1 MDIYVIG
8 FGQKTDYA
16 SLFAKFCNFHKQEAK
31 VDTNK
36 LNINTL
42 VDEAKF
48 TPFHWGVLIWCL
60 MIIIFD
66 GYDLVIY
73 GVVLPILM
81 QEWSLTAVQAGLL
94 ASTALFGMMF
104 GAMCFGTLSDKL
116 GRKKTIMICVGIFS
130 GFTFLGAF
138 ASSPTEFGILRFLA
152 GLGIGGVMPNVV
164 ALMTEYAP
172 KRIRSTL
179 VAVMFSGYAIGG
191 MASALL
197 GAWLVPEHGWKI
209 MFYIACIPLLSLPLI
224 WKFLPESLMFLTKK
238 GDTEQTRAIVQ
249 KIATEQPITAQTQF
263 VLNEVTVGDEA
274 PLRAL
279 FQQGRT
285 FSTLMFWVAFFMC
298 LLMVYAL
305 GSWLPKLM
313 IQAGYSLGASMIF
326 LFALNIG
333 GMVGAIGGGVLAD
346 KFHLKPVLTI
356 MFAVGAIS
364 LILLGFNSPQAVLYL
379 LIALAGAATIGSQI
393 LLYTFVAQF
402 YPTAV
407 RSTGM
412 GWASGI
418 GRIGAIVGPVL
429 TGALLTF
436 ELPHQMNFLAIA
448 IPGVIAAIAIFLVNL
463 KASVDGAKQPKIV
476 MQEAATMKK
485 AIS

>member
-1 MDIYVIG
+1 M
-8 FGQKTDYA
+8 
-16 SLFAKFCNFHKQEAK
+16 N
-31 VDTNK
+31 TNPV
-36 LNINTL
+36 NINTV

-48 TPFHWGVLIWCL
+48 TPFHWSVLIWCL
-60 MIIIFD
+60 LIIIFD

-73 GVVLPILM
+73 GVALPLLM
-81 QEWSLTAVQAGLL
+81 QEWGLSAVQAGLL

-104 GAMCFGTLSDKL
+104 GAMSFGTLSDKL
-116 GRKKTIMICVGIFS
+116 GRKKTIMICVAIFS

-138 ASSPTEFGILRFLA
+138 ASNPIEFGILRFLA

-191 MASALL
+191 MTSALL
-197 GAWLVPEHGWKI
+197 GAWLVTDYGWKI
-209 MFYIACIPLLSLPLI
+209 MFYIAIIPFLALPIL

-238 GDTEQTRAIVQ
+238 GETEKVREIVR
-249 KIATEQPITAQTQF
+249 KIAPEQDIQPETTF
-263 VLNEVTVGDEA
+263 KLNDAVAGDDA
-274 PLRAL
+274 PLKAL

-333 GMVGAIGGGVLAD
+333 GMVGAIGGGALAD
-346 KFHLKPVLTI
+346 RFHLKPVLTT
-356 MFAVGAIS
+356 MFTLGAIA
-364 LILLGFNSPQAVLYL
+364 LILLGFNSPQMVLYG
-379 LIALAGAATIGSQI
+379 LIAIAGAATIGSQI

-436 ELPHQMNFLAIA
+436 ELPHQMNFLVIA
-448 IPGVIAAIAIFLVNL
+448 IPGVIAALAVFMVNL
-463 KASVDGAKQPKIV
+463 KVSVDGEKTKSKQVFDAVKST
-476 MQEAATMKK
+476 AN
-485 AIS
+485 

>member
-1 MDIYVIG
+1 MQN
-8 FGQKTDYA
+8 QKI
-16 SLFAKFCNFHKQEAK
+16 
-31 VDTNK
+31 
-36 LNINTL
+36 NINTL

-60 MIIIFD
+60 LIIIFD

-73 GVVLPILM
+73 GVALPLLM
-81 QEWSLTAVQAGLL
+81 QEWSLSAVQAGLL

-104 GAMCFGTLSDKL
+104 GAMCFGTLSDKI

-130 GFTFLGAF
+130 GFTFCGAF
-138 ASSPTEFGILRFLA
+138 ASTPVEFGILRFLA

-179 VAVMFSGYAIGG
+179 VALMFSGYAIGG

-197 GAWLVPEHGWKI
+197 GAWLVPVYGWKI
-209 MFYIACIPLLSLPLI
+209 MFYIAIIPCLALPLI
-224 WKFLPESLMFLTKK
+224 WKFLPESLMYLTSKHQT
-238 GDTEQTRAIVQ
+238 DTTRTIVS
-249 KIATEQPITAQTQF
+249 KIAPEHVLTTDTQF
-263 VLNEVTVGDEA
+263 VLNEISEEDNA
-274 PLRAL
+274 PLKAL
-279 FQQGRT
+279 FQQGRS
-285 FSTLMFWVAFFMC
+285 FSTFMFWIAFFMC

-333 GMVGAIGGGVLAD
+333 GMVGAIGGGALAD
-346 KFHLKPVLTI
+346 RFHIKKVLSI
-356 MFAVGAIS
+356 MFMCGALA
-364 LILLGFNSPQAVLYL
+364 LILLGFNSPQMVLYT
-379 LIALAGAATIGSQI
+379 LIAVAGAATIGSQI
-393 LLYTFVAQF
+393 LLYTFVAQY
-402 YPTAV
+402 YPTTV

-429 TGALLTF
+429 TGALLTMN
-436 ELPHQMNFLAIA
+436 LPHQMNFLVIA
-448 IPGVIAAIAIFLVNL
+448 IPGVIASLAIFMVNL
-463 KASVDGAKQPKIV
+463 QASVEASTQGQSPKLNT
-476 MQEAATMKK
+476 Q
-485 AIS
+485 AIKNPAN

>member
-1 MDIYVIG
+1 M
-8 FGQKTDYA
+8 Q
-16 SLFAKFCNFHKQEAK
+16 S
-31 VDTNK
+31 NK
-36 LNINTL
+36 ININTL
-42 VDEAKF
+42 IDEAKF
-48 TPFHWGVLIWCL
+48 TPFHWGVLFWCL

-73 GVVLPILM
+73 GVALPLLM
-81 QEWSLTAVQAGLL
+81 QEWALSAVQAGLL

-104 GAMCFGTLSDKL
+104 GAMIFGTLSDKL
-116 GRKKTIMICVGIFS
+116 GRKKTIMICVAIFS

-138 ASSPTEFGILRFLA
+138 ASNPVEFGILRFLA

-179 VAVMFSGYAIGG
+179 VALMFSGYAIGG

-197 GAWLVPEHGWKI
+197 GAWLVPQFGWKI
-209 MFYIACIPLLSLPLI
+209 MFYIAIIPLVALPLI
-224 WKFLPESLMFLTKK
+224 WKFLPESLMYLTNKK
-238 GDTEQTRAIVQ
+238 EIEQTRKIVQ
-249 KIATEQPITAQTQF
+249 KISPSHQLNGDTEF
-263 VLNEVTVGDEA
+263 VLNEVTKGDEA
-274 PLRAL
+274 PVKAL

-313 IQAGYSLGASMIF
+313 IQAGYSLGASMLF

-333 GMVGAIGGGVLAD
+333 GMVGAIGGGALSD
-346 KFHLKPVLTI
+346 RFHLKPVLTI
-356 MFAVGAIS
+356 MFTVGAIA
-364 LILLGFNSPQAVLYL
+364 LILLGFNSPQPVLYT
-379 LIALAGAATIGSQI
+379 LIAIAGAATIGSQI

-402 YPTAV
+402 YPTTV

-429 TGALLTF
+429 TGALLTLN
-436 ELPHQMNFLAIA
+436 LPHQMNFMMIA
-448 IPGVIAAIAIFLVNL
+448 IPGLIAAVAIFMVNL
-463 KASVDGAKQPKIV
+463 KVSVDGAKAK
-476 MQEAATMKK
+476 QESFANSNVK
-485 AIS
+485 AVKSSAH

>member
-1 MDIYVIG
+1 MQN
-8 FGQKTDYA
+8 QKI
-16 SLFAKFCNFHKQEAK
+16 
-31 VDTNK
+31 
-36 LNINTL
+36 NINTL

-60 MIIIFD
+60 LIIIFD

-73 GVVLPILM
+73 GVALPLLM
-81 QEWSLTAVQAGLL
+81 QEWSLSAVQAGLL

-104 GAMCFGTLSDKL
+104 GAMCFGTLSDKI

-130 GFTFLGAF
+130 GFTFCGAF
-138 ASSPTEFGILRFLA
+138 ASTPVEFGILRFLA

-179 VAVMFSGYAIGG
+179 VALMFSGYAIGG

-197 GAWLVPEHGWKI
+197 GAWLVPVYGWKI
-209 MFYIACIPLLSLPLI
+209 MFYIAIIPCLALPLI
-224 WKFLPESLMFLTKK
+224 WKFLPESLMYLTSKHQT
-238 GDTEQTRAIVQ
+238 DTTRTIVS
-249 KIATEQPITAQTQF
+249 KIAPEQVLTTDTQF
-263 VLNEVTVGDEA
+263 VLNEVSEEDKA
-274 PLRAL
+274 PLKAL
-279 FQQGRT
+279 FQQGRS
-285 FSTLMFWVAFFMC
+285 FSTFMFWIAFFMC

-333 GMVGAIGGGVLAD
+333 GMVGAIGGGALAD
-346 KFHLKPVLTI
+346 RFHIKKVLSI
-356 MFAVGAIS
+356 MFMCGALA
-364 LILLGFNSPQAVLYL
+364 LILLGFNSPQMVLYT
-379 LIALAGAATIGSQI
+379 LIAVAGAATIGSQI
-393 LLYTFVAQF
+393 LLYTFVAQY
-402 YPTAV
+402 YPTTV

-429 TGALLTF
+429 TGALLTMN
-436 ELPHQMNFLAIA
+436 LPHQMNFLVIA
-448 IPGVIAAIAIFLVNL
+448 IPGVIAALAIFMVNL
-463 KASVDGAKQPKIV
+463 QASVEASTQGQSPKLNTQVIKNP
-476 MQEAATMKK
+476 AN
-485 AIS
+485 

>member
-1 MDIYVIG
+1 M
-8 FGQKTDYA
+8 QA
-16 SLFAKFCNFHKQEAK
+16 
-31 VDTNK
+31 NK
-36 LNINTL
+36 LNINSI
-42 VDEAKF
+42 VDQAKF
-48 TPFHWGVLIWCL
+48 TPFHWSVLLWCL

-73 GVVLPILM
+73 GVALPLLM
-81 QEWSLTAVQAGLL
+81 QEWGLTAVQAGLL

-104 GAMCFGTLSDKL
+104 GAMSFGTLSDKL
-116 GRKKTIMICVGIFS
+116 GRKRTIMICVAIFS
-130 GFTFLGAF
+130 GFTFLGSF
-138 ASSPTEFGILRFLA
+138 TTTPIEFGILRFLA

-191 MASALL
+191 MTSALL
-197 GAWLVPEHGWKI
+197 GVWLVVDHGWKI
-209 MFYIACIPLLSLPLI
+209 MFYIAGIPMLCLPLI

-238 GDTEQTRAIVQ
+238 GETEKVKEIVQ
-249 KIATEQPITAQTQF
+249 KISPQESISSETEFT
-263 VLNEVTVGDEA
+263 LNEATNEAEA
-274 PLRAL
+274 PLKAL

-285 FSTLMFWVAFFMC
+285 FSTIMFWLAFFMC

-313 IQAGYSLGASMIF
+313 IQAGYSLGASMLF

-346 KFHLKPVLTI
+346 RFHLKPVLTI
-356 MFAVGAIS
+356 MFTIGAIA
-364 LILLGFNSPQAVLYL
+364 LILLGFKSHQVLLYS
-379 LIALAGAATIGSQI
+379 LIAIAGAATIGSQI

-402 YPTAV
+402 YPATV

-429 TGALLTF
+429 TGALLTLH
-436 ELPHQMNFLAIA
+436 LPHQMNFLVIA
-448 IPGVIAAIAIFLVNL
+448 IPGFIAALAIFMVNL
-463 KASVDGAKQPKIV
+463 KASVETQPEQVVDYSK
-476 MQEAATMKK
+476 ETMGKV
-485 AIS
+485 

>member
-1 MDIYVIG
+1 MMENTQLD
-8 FGQKTDYA
+8 
-16 SLFAKFCNFHKQEAK
+16 
-31 VDTNK
+31 
-36 LNINTL
+36 INTV
-42 VDEAKF
+42 VDKAKF
-48 TPFHWGVLIWCL
+48 TAFHWNVLIWCL
-60 MIIIFD
+60 LIIIFD

-73 GVVLPILM
+73 GVALPLLM
-81 QEWSLTAVQAGLL
+81 QEWSLSAVQAGLL

-104 GAMCFGTLSDKL
+104 GAMSFGTLSDKI
-116 GRKKTIMICVGIFS
+116 GRKKTIMICVAIFS

-138 ASSPTEFGILRFLA
+138 ASSPVEFGVLRFLA

-179 VAVMFSGYAIGG
+179 VALMFSGYAIGG

-197 GAWLVPEHGWKI
+197 GAWLVTDYGWKI
-209 MFYIACIPLLSLPLI
+209 MFYIAIIPFLALPII
-224 WKFLPESLMFLTKK
+224 WKCLPESLMFLTKK
-238 GDTEQTRAIVQ
+238 GETKQVTEIVQ
-249 KIATEQPITAQTQF
+249 KIAPELHITTSTQF
-263 VLNEVTVGDEA
+263 AVAEVTTADQA

-279 FQQGRT
+279 FQQGRSAST
-285 FSTLMFWVAFFMC
+285 FMFWIAFFMC

-346 KFHLKPVLTI
+346 KFHLKPVLSI
-356 MFAVGAIS
+356 MFAVGAVA
-364 LILLGFNSPQAVLYL
+364 LIMLGFNSPQIVLYT
-379 LIALAGAATIGSQI
+379 LIAIAGAATIGSQI

-402 YPTAV
+402 YPAAV

-436 ELPHQMNFLAIA
+436 ELPHQMNFLVIA
-448 IPGVIAAIAIFLVNL
+448 IPGVIAALAIFMVNL
-463 KASVDGAKQPKIV
+463 KASVEGSAVKQQADPSESVALTGK
-476 MQEAATMKK
+476 
-485 AIS
+485 

>member
-1 MDIYVIG
+1 MNTHPI
-8 FGQKTDYA
+8 
-16 SLFAKFCNFHKQEAK
+16 
-31 VDTNK
+31 
-36 LNINTL
+36 NINTV

-48 TPFHWGVLIWCL
+48 TPFHWSVLIWCL
-60 MIIIFD
+60 LIIIFD

-73 GVVLPILM
+73 GVALPLLM
-81 QEWSLTAVQAGLL
+81 QEWGLSNVQAGLL

-104 GAMCFGTLSDKL
+104 GAMSFGTLSDKI
-116 GRKKTIMICVGIFS
+116 GRKKTIMICVAIFS

-138 ASSPTEFGILRFLA
+138 AKSPTEFGVLRFLA

-197 GAWLVPEHGWKI
+197 GSFLVVDYGWKI
-209 MFYIACIPLLSLPLI
+209 MFYIAVIPLLALPLL
-224 WKFLPESLMFLTKK
+224 WKFLPESLMFMTKK
-238 GDTEQTRAIVQ
+238 GETGKVRAVVH
-249 KIATEQPITAQTQF
+249 KIAPELNLPSTATF
-263 VLNEVTVGDEA
+263 KLDEPVAGDEA

-279 FQQGRT
+279 FQQGRM

-313 IQAGYSLGASMIF
+313 IQAGYSLGASMLF

-333 GMVGAIGGGVLAD
+333 GMIGAIGGGVLAD

-356 MFAVGAIS
+356 MFTVGAIA
-364 LILLGFNSPQAVLYL
+364 LILLGYNSPQAVLYG
-379 LIALAGAATIGSQI
+379 LIAIAGAATIGSQI

-402 YPTAV
+402 YPAAV

-429 TGALLTF
+429 TGALLTL
-436 ELPHQMNFLAIA
+436 ELPHQMNFLVIA
-448 IPGVIAAIAIFLVNL
+448 IPGVIAALAIFMVNL
-463 KASVDGAKQPKIV
+463 RASVEGEKVKQPDSVVNPK
-476 MQEAATMKK
+476 QTAH
-485 AIS
+485 

>member
-1 MDIYVIG
+1 MNTEQI
-8 FGQKTDYA
+8 
-16 SLFAKFCNFHKQEAK
+16 
-31 VDTNK
+31 
-36 LNINTL
+36 NINNI

-48 TPFHWGVLIWCL
+48 RPFHWGVLIWCL
-60 MIIIFD
+60 LIIIFD

-73 GVVLPILM
+73 GVALPLLM
-81 QEWSLTAVQAGLL
+81 QEWGLSAVQAGLL

-104 GAMCFGTLSDKL
+104 GAMSFGTLSDKL
-116 GRKKTIMICVGIFS
+116 GRKKTIMICVAIFS
-130 GFTFLGAF
+130 GFTFCGAF
-138 ASSPTEFGILRFLA
+138 ASTPVEFGILRFLA

-164 ALMTEYAP
+164 ALMTEYSP
-172 KRIRSTL
+172 KRSRSTL
-179 VAVMFSGYAIGG
+179 VALMFSGYAIGG
-191 MASALL
+191 MTSALL
-197 GAWLVPEHGWKI
+197 GAWLVTDYGWKI
-209 MFYIACIPLLSLPLI
+209 MFLLAGIPFLALPLI
-224 WKFLPESLMFLTKK
+224 WKFLPESLMFLTKQ
-238 GDTEQTRAIVQ
+238 GEMDQVRAIVQ
-249 KIATEQPITAQTQF
+249 KIAPEQKISPQAQF
-263 VLNEVTVGDEA
+263 KLNEPTAGDEA
-274 PLRAL
+274 PLKAL

-285 FSTLMFWVAFFMC
+285 FSTMMFWLAFFMC

-333 GMVGAIGGGVLAD
+333 GMVGAIGGGALAD
-346 KFHLKPVLTI
+346 RFHLKPVLTI
-356 MFAVGAIS
+356 MFAVGAIA
-364 LILLGFNSPQAVLYL
+364 LILLGFNSPQAVLYF
-379 LIALAGAATIGSQI
+379 LIAIAGAATIGSQI

-436 ELPHQMNFLAIA
+436 ELPHQMNFLVIA
-448 IPGVIAAIAIFLVNL
+448 IPGVIAAFAIFMVNL
-463 KASVDGAKQPKIV
+463 KMSVEGVQQAKKDLK
-476 MQEAATMKK
+476 QESFVKNVAQ
-485 AIS
+485 

>member
-1 MDIYVIG
+1 MQANNQI
-8 FGQKTDYA
+8 
-16 SLFAKFCNFHKQEAK
+16 
-31 VDTNK
+31 
-36 LNINTL
+36 NINTL

-48 TPFHWGVLIWCL
+48 TPFHWGVLFWCL
-60 MIIIFD
+60 LIIIFD

-73 GVVLPILM
+73 GVALPLLM
-81 QEWSLTAVQAGLL
+81 QEWNLTAVQAGML

-104 GAMCFGTLSDKL
+104 GAMTFGTLSDKI
-116 GRKKTIMICVGIFS
+116 GRKKTIMICVAIFS

-138 ASSPTEFGILRFLA
+138 TSNPIEFGILRFLA

-179 VAVMFSGYAIGG
+179 VALMFSGYAIGG
-191 MASALL
+191 MTSALL
-197 GAWLVPEHGWKI
+197 GAWLVPQYGWKI
-209 MFYIACIPLLSLPLI
+209 MFYIGVIPLVILPVI
-224 WKFLPESLMFLTKK
+224 WKFLPESLMYLTNK
-238 GDTEQTRAIVQ
+238 GKTTDCYHIITKVSPETTLKSDTQLTLNDV
-249 KIATEQPITAQTQF
+249 IA
-263 VLNEVTVGDEA
+263 GDEA
-274 PLRAL
+274 PLKAL
-279 FQQGRT
+279 FQQGRS
-285 FSTLMFWVAFFMC
+285 FSTFMFWIAFFMC

-346 KFHLKPVLTI
+346 RFHIKKVLTI
-356 MFAVGAIS
+356 MFICGAAA
-364 LILLGFNSPQAVLYL
+364 LILLGFNSPQIVLYT
-379 LIALAGAATIGSQI
+379 LIAIAGAATIGSQI
-393 LLYTFVAQF
+393 LLYTFVAQY
-402 YPTAV
+402 YPTTV

-436 ELPHQMNFLAIA
+436 ELPHQMNFLVIA
-448 IPGVIAAIAIFLVNL
+448 IPGVIAALAIFMVNL
-463 KASVDGAKQPKIV
+463 KTSVDGEIASSSTSAKSTS
-476 MQEAATMKK
+476 ATQKT
-485 AIS
+485 A

>member
-1 MDIYVIG
+1 M
-8 FGQKTDYA
+8 A
-16 SLFAKFCNFHKQEAK
+16 N
-31 VDTNK
+31 
-36 LNINTL
+36 LNINTI

-48 TPFHWGVLIWCL
+48 TPFHWNVLIWCL
-60 MIIIFD
+60 LIIIFD

-73 GVVLPILM
+73 GVALPLLM
-81 QEWSLTAVQAGLL
+81 QEWGLSAVQAGML

-116 GRKKTIMICVGIFS
+116 GRKKTIMICVSIFS

-138 ASSPTEFGILRFLA
+138 ASNPIEFGILRFLA

-172 KRIRSTL
+172 KKIRSTL

-191 MASALL
+191 MTSALL
-197 GAWLVPEHGWKI
+197 GAWLVTDYGWKI
-209 MFYIACIPLLSLPLI
+209 MFYIAIIPFVALPLI
-224 WKFLPESLMFLTKK
+224 WKFLPESLMFLTNK
-238 GDTEQTRAIVQ
+238 GRTEEVRKTVQ
-249 KIATEQPITAQTQF
+249 KIAPEKTISADTVF
-263 VLNEVTVGDEA
+263 VLNEATVGDEA

-285 FSTLMFWVAFFMC
+285 FSTLMFWIAFFMC

-333 GMVGAIGGGVLAD
+333 GMVGAIGGGVLSD
-346 KFHLKPVLTI
+346 RFHLKPVLTI
-356 MFAVGAIS
+356 MFAVGALA
-364 LILLGFNSPQAVLYL
+364 LILLGFKSPQAVLYT
-379 LIALAGAATIGSQI
+379 LIAIAGAATIGSQI

-402 YPTAV
+402 YPAAV

-429 TGALLTF
+429 TGALLTLQ
-436 ELPHQMNFLAIA
+436 LPHQMNFLAIA
-448 IPGVIAAIAIFLVNL
+448 IPGVIAALAIFLVNL
-463 KASVDGAKQPKIV
+463 KASVDQGGKVTNSSTAAKNKSVIESSV
-476 MQEAATMKK
+476 N
-485 AIS
+485 

>member
-1 MDIYVIG
+1 MST
-8 FGQKTDYA
+8 QT
-16 SLFAKFCNFHKQEAK
+16 
-31 VDTNK
+31 
-36 LNINTL
+36 LNINTV

-48 TPFHWGVLIWCL
+48 TPFHWSVLIWCL
-60 MIIIFD
+60 LIIIFD

-73 GVVLPILM
+73 GVALPLLM
-81 QEWSLTAVQAGLL
+81 QEWGLSAVQAGLL

-104 GAMCFGTLSDKL
+104 GAMSFGTLSDKL
-116 GRKKTIMICVGIFS
+116 GRKKTIMICVAIFS

-138 ASSPTEFGILRFLA
+138 ASSPVEFGILRFLA

-179 VAVMFSGYAIGG
+179 VAIMFSGYAIGG

-197 GAWLVPEHGWKI
+197 GAWLVADHGWKI
-209 MFYIACIPLLSLPLI
+209 MFFIAGIPFVALPII

-238 GDTEQTRAIVQ
+238 GETAQVAEIVQ
-249 KIATEQPITAQTQF
+249 KISPEQKLNAETRF
-263 VLNEVTVGDEA
+263 VLNDVIAGDEA

-279 FQQGRT
+279 FQQGRM

-313 IQAGYSLGASMIF
+313 IQAGYSLGASMLF

-333 GMVGAIGGGVLAD
+333 GMVGAIGGGALAD
-346 KFHLKPVLTI
+346 RFHLKPVLSI
-356 MFAVGAIS
+356 MFTVGALA
-364 LILLGFNSPQAVLYL
+364 LILLGFNSPQAVLYT
-379 LIALAGAATIGSQI
+379 LIAVAGAATIGSQI

-418 GRIGAIVGPVL
+418 GRIGAIVGPIL
-429 TGALLTF
+429 TGALLTLQ
-436 ELPHQMNFLAIA
+436 LPHQMNFLVIA
-448 IPGVIAAIAIFLVNL
+448 IPGIIAALAVFMVNL
-463 KASVDGAKQPKIV
+463 KVSVEGTQ
-476 MQEAATMKK
+476 QEQLPSKRIK
-485 AIS
+485 DSVLS

>member
-1 MDIYVIG
+1 MSI
-8 FGQKTDYA
+8 QT
-16 SLFAKFCNFHKQEAK
+16 
-31 VDTNK
+31 
-36 LNINTL
+36 LNINTV

-48 TPFHWGVLIWCL
+48 TPFHWSVLIWCL
-60 MIIIFD
+60 LIIIFD

-73 GVVLPILM
+73 GVALPLLM
-81 QEWSLTAVQAGLL
+81 QEWGLSAVQAGLL

-104 GAMCFGTLSDKL
+104 GAMSFGTLSDKL
-116 GRKKTIMICVGIFS
+116 GRKKTIMICVAIFS

-138 ASSPTEFGILRFLA
+138 ASSPVEFGILRFVA

-197 GAWLVPEHGWKI
+197 GAWLVADHGWKI
-209 MFYIACIPLLSLPLI
+209 MFFIAGIPFVALPII

-238 GDTEQTRAIVQ
+238 GETAQVAEIVQ
-249 KIATEQPITAQTQF
+249 KISPEQKLNAETRF
-263 VLNEVTVGDEA
+263 VLNDVIAGDEA

-279 FQQGRT
+279 FQQGRM

-313 IQAGYSLGASMIF
+313 IQAGYSLGASMLF

-333 GMVGAIGGGVLAD
+333 GMVGAIGGGALAD
-346 KFHLKPVLTI
+346 RFHLKPVLSI
-356 MFAVGAIS
+356 MFTVGALA
-364 LILLGFNSPQAVLYL
+364 LILLGFNSPQAVLYT
-379 LIALAGAATIGSQI
+379 LIAVAGAATIGSQI

-418 GRIGAIVGPVL
+418 GRIGAIVGPIL
-429 TGALLTF
+429 TGALLTLQ
-436 ELPHQMNFLAIA
+436 LPHQMNFLVIA
-448 IPGVIAAIAIFLVNL
+448 IPGIIAALAVFMVNL
-463 KASVDGAKQPKIV
+463 KVSVEGTQ
-476 MQEAATMKK
+476 QEQIPSKRIK
-485 AIS
+485 DSVLS

>member
-1 MDIYVIG
+1 MQN
-8 FGQKTDYA
+8 QKI
-16 SLFAKFCNFHKQEAK
+16 
-31 VDTNK
+31 
-36 LNINTL
+36 NINTL

-60 MIIIFD
+60 LIIIFD

-73 GVVLPILM
+73 GVALPLLM
-81 QEWSLTAVQAGLL
+81 QEWSLSAVQAGLL

-104 GAMCFGTLSDKL
+104 GAMCFGTLSDKI

-130 GFTFLGAF
+130 GFTFCGAF
-138 ASSPTEFGILRFLA
+138 ASTPVEFGILRFLA

-179 VAVMFSGYAIGG
+179 VALMFSGYAIGG

-197 GAWLVPEHGWKI
+197 GAWLVPVYGWKI
-209 MFYIACIPLLSLPLI
+209 MFYIAIIPCLALPLI
-224 WKFLPESLMFLTKK
+224 WKFLPESLMYLTSKH
-238 GDTEQTRAIVQ
+238 QTDMTRTIVS
-249 KIATEQPITAQTQF
+249 KIAPEQVLTTDTQF
-263 VLNEVTVGDEA
+263 VLNEVSEEDNA
-274 PLRAL
+274 PLKAL
-279 FQQGRT
+279 FQQGRS
-285 FSTLMFWVAFFMC
+285 FSTFMFWIAFFMC

-333 GMVGAIGGGVLAD
+333 GMVGAIGGGALAD
-346 KFHLKPVLTI
+346 RFHIKKVLSI
-356 MFAVGAIS
+356 MFMCGALA
-364 LILLGFNSPQAVLYL
+364 LILLGFNSPQMVLYS
-379 LIALAGAATIGSQI
+379 LIAVAGAATIGSQI
-393 LLYTFVAQF
+393 LLYTFVAQY
-402 YPTAV
+402 YPTTV

-412 GWASGI
+412 GWASGF

-429 TGALLTF
+429 TGALLTMN
-436 ELPHQMNFLAIA
+436 LPHQMNFLVIA
-448 IPGVIAAIAIFLVNL
+448 IPGVVAALAIFMVNL
-463 KASVDGAKQPKIV
+463 QASVEASTQGQSPKLNT
-476 MQEAATMKK
+476 Q
-485 AIS
+485 AIKNPAN

>member
-1 MDIYVIG
+1 MST
-8 FGQKTDYA
+8 QT
-16 SLFAKFCNFHKQEAK
+16 
-31 VDTNK
+31 
-36 LNINTL
+36 LNINTV

-48 TPFHWGVLIWCL
+48 TPFHWSVLIWCL
-60 MIIIFD
+60 LIIIFD

-73 GVVLPILM
+73 GVALPLLM
-81 QEWSLTAVQAGLL
+81 QEWGLSAVQAGLL

-104 GAMCFGTLSDKL
+104 GAMSFGTLSDKL
-116 GRKKTIMICVGIFS
+116 GRKKTIMICVAIFS

-138 ASSPTEFGILRFLA
+138 ASSPVEFGILRFLA

-179 VAVMFSGYAIGG
+179 VAIMFSGYAIGG

-197 GAWLVPEHGWKI
+197 GAWLVADHGWKI
-209 MFYIACIPLLSLPLI
+209 MFFIAGIPFVALPII

-238 GDTEQTRAIVQ
+238 GETAQVAEIVQ
-249 KIATEQPITAQTQF
+249 KISPEQKLNAETRF
-263 VLNEVTVGDEA
+263 VLNDVIAGDEA

-279 FQQGRT
+279 FQQGRM

-313 IQAGYSLGASMIF
+313 IQAGYSLGASMLF

-333 GMVGAIGGGVLAD
+333 GMVGAIGGGALAD
-346 KFHLKPVLTI
+346 RFHLKPVLSI
-356 MFAVGAIS
+356 MFTVGALA
-364 LILLGFNSPQAVLYL
+364 LILLGFNSPQAVLYS
-379 LIALAGAATIGSQI
+379 LIAIAGAATIGSQI

-418 GRIGAIVGPVL
+418 GRIGAIVGPIL
-429 TGALLTF
+429 TGALLTLQ
-436 ELPHQMNFLAIA
+436 LPHQMNFLVIA
-448 IPGVIAAIAIFLVNL
+448 IPGIIAALAVFMVNL
-463 KASVDGAKQPKIV
+463 KVSVEGTQ
-476 MQEAATMKK
+476 QEQLPSKRIK
-485 AIS
+485 DSVLS